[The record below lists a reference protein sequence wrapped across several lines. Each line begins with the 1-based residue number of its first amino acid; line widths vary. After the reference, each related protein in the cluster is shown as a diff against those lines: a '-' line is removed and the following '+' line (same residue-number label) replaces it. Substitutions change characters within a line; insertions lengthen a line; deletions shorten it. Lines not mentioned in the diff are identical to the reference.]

1 MSEVATTLIDESA
14 YEHVFQ
20 QKESSSKLE
29 EEKEP
34 GDFDGS
40 QSNENALKANQDKLF
55 PLEVRRG
62 QAAE

>member
-40 QSNENALKANQDKLF
+40 QSNENALKAN
-55 PLEVRRG
+55 
-62 QAAE
+62 